1 MLKAKFFSGGKIE
14 TELKIIL
21 QLFRQYMTDLFIN
34 TTARM
39 FSYRVCGLDIDYMH
53 VHPSH

>member
-1 MLKAKFFSGGKIE
+1 MLKAKIFLGEKID

-34 TTARM
+34 LQNEKQMQGCSATG
-39 FSYRVCGLDIDYMH
+39 YVD
-53 VHPSH
+53 